1 MRRKILLLAAALFL
15 IYSVAS
21 RFASVP
27 VFKVATALAQSERAS
42 LSADSKGSAQPA
54 DRASAD
60 RAILGGDIA
69 PVRAVAD
76 PFPVFDGIA
85 LDPANNLVALS
96 DENHRSLL
104 IYDRASGGKSDAVT
118 EPRRHIIGAATEMGF
133 VAGVTMD
140 PEHHEVFTVNND
152 SGDQVTVYSYESH
165 GDAAPIRRLFVPHQ
179 SWGLSLALGRGELAV
194 STQEL
199 NAVEIYSRTAK
210 DLMKPLRQIVGADT
224 GLEDPHGVVMDEQH
238 NEIVV
243 SNQGNWTQFRP
254 YTNYDP
260 LNLDQKYVPG
270 RFDPSSITVY
280 PISANGNA
288 KPERTIQGGHTA
300 LNWPMGIDVDAQ
312 HDEIAVAN
320 YGDDSVL
327 IFKRGDHGDVLP
339 VRRLYGPNTHIVGPV
354 AVAVDAKNDELWV
367 ANYGDHTAL
376 VFSRSDSGNVAPK
389 RILRNAPAGAATCGF
404 TNASAAAYDPKR
416 GEILVPN

>member
-1 MRRKILLLAAALFL
+1 MMVRKILFLGAALFL
-15 IYSVAS
+15 SYCVAS
-21 RFASVP
+21 RIGFVSVL
-27 VFKVATALAQSERAS
+27 KIATALAQGQRTPS
-42 LSADSKGSAQPA
+42 SANLNGRSQPA
-54 DRASAD
+54 AD
-60 RAILGGDIA
+60 TAILGGDIA

-76 PFPVFDGIA
+76 PYPVFDGIA

-96 DENHRSLL
+96 DENLHSLL
-104 IYDRASGGKSDAVT
+104 IYDRASGGKSEAMT
-118 EPRRHIIGAATEMGF
+118 EPRRHIMGAATEMGF

-140 PEHHEVFTVNND
+140 PEHHEVYTVNND

-165 GDAAPIRRLFVPHQ
+165 GNAVPVRRLFVPHQ

-194 STQEL
+194 TTQEL

-210 DLMKPLRQIVGADT
+210 DLTEPIREIVGIDT
-224 GLEDPHGVVMDEQH
+224 GLEDPHGVVMDERH

-243 SNQGNWTQFRP
+243 SNHGNWTQFRP

-260 LNLDQKYVPG
+260 LHINQEYVPG

-280 PISANGNA
+280 PLTAKGNV
-288 KPERTIQGGHTA
+288 KPERTIQGAHTA
-300 LNWPMGIDVDAQ
+300 LNWAMGIDVDAQ

-327 IFKRGDHGDVLP
+327 VFKRDDRGDAAP
-339 VRRLYGPNTHIVGPV
+339 IRRIYGPNTHIVGPV
-354 AVAVDAKNDELWV
+354 GVAVDTKNDELWV

-376 VFSRSDSGNVAPK
+376 VFSRTDSGNVSPK
-389 RILRNAPAGAATCGF
+389 RIVRNAPADAATCGF

>member
-1 MRRKILLLAAALFL
+1 MPRKILFLLAAFFL
-15 IYSVAS
+15 SYWFAS
-21 RFASVP
+21 RFAFFAPASKFV
-27 VFKVATALAQSERAS
+27 TALAEGQRTLS
-42 LSADSKGSAQPA
+42 SADSGGGQP
-54 DRASAD
+54 SAD
-60 RAILGGDIA
+60 TAIRGGDIA

-76 PFPVFDGIA
+76 PYPVFDGIA
-85 LDPANNLVALS
+85 LDPANDLVAMS
-96 DENHRSLL
+96 DENRHSLL
-104 IYDRASGGKSDAVT
+104 IYDRAGGGKSDAIT
-118 EPRRHIIGAATEMGF
+118 EPRRQIIGAATEMGF

-140 PEHHEVFTVNND
+140 PQRREVYTVNND

-165 GDAAPIRRLFVPHQ
+165 GNAVPVRRLFVPHQ

-194 STQEL
+194 TTQEL
-199 NAVEIYSRTAK
+199 NAVEIYPRTAK
-210 DLMKPLRQIVGADT
+210 DLTKPLREIVGMDT
-224 GLEDPHGVVMDEQH
+224 GLEDPHGIVMDERH

-243 SNQGNWTQFRP
+243 SNHGNWTDFRP

-280 PISANGNA
+280 PITSNGNA
-288 KPERTIQGGHTA
+288 KPERAIQGPHTA
-300 LNWPMGIDVDAQ
+300 LNWAMGIDVDAQ

-320 YGDDSVL
+320 YGDDSIL
-327 IFKRGDHGDVLP
+327 IFKREDRGDAAP
-339 VRRLYGPNTHIVGPV
+339 IRRIYGPNTHIVGPV
-354 AVAVDAKNDELWV
+354 GVVIDNKNNELWV

-376 VFSRSDSGNVAPK
+376 VFSRTDSGNVAPK
-389 RILRNAPAGAATCGF
+389 RIVRNAPTEAATCGF